1 MNVVIIIDKKE
12 AKQRKQ
18 HRRTA
23 ILTCT
28 CATVHRN
35 TTFVTLIQVY
45 LISRSLF
52 SKHNDN

>member
-12 AKQRKQ
+12 GKQRKQ

-23 ILTCT
+23 ILTFA

-35 TTFVTLIQVY
+35 TTFVTLIQADP
-45 LISRSLF
+45 ISRSLF
-52 SKHNDN
+52 SKHNGN